1 MGGSIDILGPQDIG
15 GLLALQ
21 ERVLSRDGPDRIW
34 THRRTDLEALFGTGD
49 DFLAIGVRKGDE
61 LVAAS
66 LSRRTRPAEVSPL
79 TPTLKWTAGEVSHIG
94 LNTLSMPGPGGAPQM
109 IRLLRAR
116 RDLLA
121 RRGVDHLFGGIRPDH
136 PISLGCAFRAGAVGV
151 GHLAAEGCIEILLWN
166 GPGLDRWT
174 PQIRDRSSA
183 QDLARQAHILRGGLV
198 AVGLDP
204 EDRST
209 ILFSHPPKECIFR

>member
-1 MGGSIDILGPQDIG
+1 MGGSVDILGPQDIR

-34 THRRTDLEALFGTGD
+34 THHRTDLEALFGTGD

-79 TPTLKWTAGEVSHIG
+79 TPNLRWTAGRVSHIG
-94 LNTLSMPGPGGAPQM
+94 LNTLSMPGPGEAPQM

-116 RDLLA
+116 RDLLS

-136 PISLGCAFRAGAVGV
+136 PVSLGCAFRAGGVGV
-151 GHLAAEGCIEILLWN
+151 GHLVAGGGVEILLWY
-166 GPGLDRWT
+166 GPGLEGWT

-183 QDLARQAHILRGGLV
+183 HDLARQARILRGGLV

-209 ILFSHPPKECIFR
+209 ILFSHPPKESLFQ